1 MWQAIGTGE
10 LPVDPAAAIDAAIDY
25 AASTPCPLVIVPME
39 DLLGLDEQPNL
50 PGTTDEHPNWRRRMP
65 GETKALLDAPDVA
78 GRIARLNRIETA

>member
-1 MWQAIGTGE
+1 MWQAIGNGAPPT
-10 LPVDPAAAIDAAIDY
+10 DPAVGVDAAIDF

-65 GETKALLDAPDVA
+65 ADTAALLDSPPVA
-78 GRIARLNRIETA
+78 ARIARLNRIKTP